1 MSGIVRHAGSSWVHP
16 SLTPGP
22 EDCVEVSTLVEDDH
36 YAEGMTN
43 RVLRCLPGTSLR
55 RRDDGADTY
64 LFVLS
69 GEGRL
74 LLAGPDGAFTTDQP
88 VAAGTAALVPAGR
101 EWVVVVEKGEL
112 LITDTSVPAPPLPHA
127 SSLAREATGYQ
138 PVVRLGEAAREAATS
153 AREFEVLYG
162 PSRGSAGATQFVGY
176 IPPSG
181 APEHYHLYD
190 EICVIV
196 RGRGRLHAAGEVSLL
211 EAGSTFHVPPRF
223 LHAVE
228 NTQTTEDLWILGV
241 FRPAGSAAAAY
252 YPDGHPAPNNA
263 PEDNPEPRD
272 Q

>member
-1 MSGIVRHAGSSWVHP
+1 MSGIVRHAGNPRAHSSTTSEP
-16 SLTPGP
+16 R
-22 EDCVEVSTLVEDDH
+22 DCVEVSTLIEDDH

-55 RRDDGADTY
+55 RRDDAADTY

-74 LLAGPDGAFTTDQP
+74 VLGGPDGTLTTDQP
-88 VAAGTAALVPAGR
+88 VAAGVAALIPAGR
-101 EWVVVVEKGEL
+101 EWVVVVESGEL
-112 LITDTSVPAPPLPHA
+112 LITDTAVPAAPLPFA
-127 SSLAREATGYQ
+127 SSLAREASGYQ
-138 PVVRLGEAAREAATS
+138 PLVRLGQAAREAATS

-181 APEHYHLYD
+181 APSHYHLYD

-196 RGRGRLHAAGEVSLL
+196 RGRGRLHAAGEVSAL

-228 NTQTTEDLWILGV
+228 NTQSHEDLWILGV

-252 YPDGHPAPNNA
+252 YPDGRPAPNNA
-263 PEDNPEPRD
+263 PEDDPAPGD